1 MLKFFR
7 KIRQN
12 LLLEG
17 KTATYFKYAI
27 GEIVLV
33 VIGILIALSINN
45 WNENRKDNIIGKKY
59 LQGIKEDLKKDLVLI
74 DSILKINKQSLS
86 IISSID
92 SVFHKKHYYNTGNYP
107 NLFGKPDTLD
117 FETVFYRNTSF
128 RSINGTYKSL
138 ISDGKSGIIKNKEL
152 FQKIQHIYNENHE
165 RLASSYEVIKNIEQR
180 ISWAYPLEKQ
190 HWTYSNL
197 KMANGKKIFADLVWF
212 TDEKYWHCLNLLR
225 IKGNSKEVISLIDK
239 EIGNAKI
246 L

>member
-1 MLKFFR
+1 
-7 KIRQN
+7 
-12 LLLEG
+12 
-17 KTATYFKYAI
+17 
-27 GEIVLV
+27 V

-45 WNENRKDNIIGKKY
+45 WNENRKDNSTGKQY
-59 LQGIKEDLKKDLVLI
+59 LRSIKEDLKKDLVLI
-74 DSILKINKQSLS
+74 DSVLKLNKHSLS

-92 SVFHKKHYYNTGNYP
+92 SVFHKKHYYNAGNYKS
-107 NLFGKPDTLD
+107 LFIEPDTLN
-117 FETVFYRNTSF
+117 FEIVFYRNTSF

-138 ISDGKSGIIKNKEL
+138 ISDGKS
-152 FQKIQHIYNENHE
+152 
-165 RLASSYEVIKNIEQR
+165 RLTSSYEVIKDIEQR

-212 TDEKYWHCLNLLR
+212 TDEKYWYSLNLLR
-225 IKGNSKEVISLIDK
+225 IKDNSQEVISLIDK